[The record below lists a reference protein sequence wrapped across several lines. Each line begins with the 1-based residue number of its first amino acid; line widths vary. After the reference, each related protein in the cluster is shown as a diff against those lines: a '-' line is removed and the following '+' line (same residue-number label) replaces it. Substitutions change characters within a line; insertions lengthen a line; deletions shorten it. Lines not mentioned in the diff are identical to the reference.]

1 MEVNGM
7 GLFDKITQTA
17 SNIGKGV
24 AKTATTVGSSAT
36 VTVQEQTE
44 LATLKSQVNVINQE
58 LDAFYTQVGRRY
70 IDYVLESN
78 EMPGIDVSD
87 LLKLMDPKLVK
98 KKELEQEI
106 INLEKEIKNKSV
118 LREKQQVEEEFL
130 AEKSKLEKALAMD
143 VITQEDFDEKLAKA
157 KKKVDN
163 FETIRK
169 VQQQYDMGLI
179 TKEEKETKIK
189 ELT

>member
-106 INLEKEIKNKSV
+106 VNLEKEIKNKSV

>member
-7 GLFDKITQTA
+7 GLFDKITQTV

-44 LATLKSQVNVINQE
+44 LATLKSQV
-58 LDAFYTQVGRRY
+58 
-70 IDYVLESN
+70 
-78 EMPGIDVSD
+78 
-87 LLKLMDPKLVK
+87 
-98 KKELEQEI
+98 
-106 INLEKEIKNKSV
+106 
-118 LREKQQVEEEFL
+118 
-130 AEKSKLEKALAMD
+130 
-143 VITQEDFDEKLAKA
+143 KLAKA

-179 TKEEKETKIK
+179 TKEEKEAKIK
-189 ELT
+189 ELTE

>member
-1 MEVNGM
+1 
-7 GLFDKITQTA
+7 
-17 SNIGKGV
+17 
-24 AKTATTVGSSAT
+24 
-36 VTVQEQTE
+36 
-44 LATLKSQVNVINQE
+44 
-58 LDAFYTQVGRRY
+58 
-70 IDYVLESN
+70 
-78 EMPGIDVSD
+78 MPGIDVSD

-169 VQQQYDMGLI
+169 VQLQYDMGLI
-179 TKEEKETKIK
+179 TKEEKEAKIK
-189 ELT
+189 ELTE